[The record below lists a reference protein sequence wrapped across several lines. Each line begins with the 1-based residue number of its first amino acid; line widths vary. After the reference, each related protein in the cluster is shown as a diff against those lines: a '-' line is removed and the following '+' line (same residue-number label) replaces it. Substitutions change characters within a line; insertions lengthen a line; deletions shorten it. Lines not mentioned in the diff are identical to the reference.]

1 MTKITDLNERID
13 PRQLRN
19 ALGRYATGVAVITTR
34 APSGKLE
41 GLTANSLAAV
51 SLDPPLI
58 LWSLRRQAPS
68 IKSFLDAGAFV
79 VNVLAGEQS
88 HLSNH
93 FARPHADKFD
103 GIAFSTGFAGCPV
116 LQDPLA
122 VFECGTESTTGGGD
136 HIIFIGRVRRVS
148 YREGSP
154 LIFSGGSYGTHTGL
168 SAAS

>member
-1 MTKITDLNERID
+1 MTEVTDPHERID
-13 PRQLRN
+13 TRHLRN

-41 GLTANSLAAV
+41 GLTANSFAAV
-51 SLDPPLI
+51 SLEPPLI
-58 LWSLRRQAPS
+58 LWSLRQQAPS
-68 IKSFLDAGAFV
+68 IKSFIDAGAFV

-88 HLSNH
+88 HLSDH
-93 FARPHADKFD
+93 FTKSRADKFD
-103 GIAFSTGFAGCPV
+103 GIHFSTGFAGCPV

-122 VFECGTESTTGGGD
+122 VFECRTESTANGGD
-136 HIIFIGRVRRVS
+136 HIIFIGRVQRVS

-154 LIFSGGSYGTHTGL
+154 LIFSGGNYGTHARL